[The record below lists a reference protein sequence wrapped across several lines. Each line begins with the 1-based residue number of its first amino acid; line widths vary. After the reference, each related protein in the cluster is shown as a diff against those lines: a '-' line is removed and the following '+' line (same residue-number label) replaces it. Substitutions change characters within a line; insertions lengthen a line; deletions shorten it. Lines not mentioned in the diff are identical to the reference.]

1 MNVVSVGG
9 NMYRQTTLEEFGFKF
24 YGAPKEIIW
33 SVREILRGIKVK
45 EEE

>member
-24 YGAPKEIIW
+24 YEN
-33 SVREILRGIKVK
+33 SK